1 MISLNELKSILETTY
16 EAVKYGEPSKTTY
29 SMVETYNGVNHHHY
43 LTYTSRFHNNM
54 APSYSYRSSDFYT
67 VNNLASE
74 IFVESYSDADNIGKS
89 YIFLKNSGAYE
100 FNLYPKSIDE
110 IEFRV
115 PGYKA
120 RLNEVLNDPALY
132 FQISTLHDVP
142 DIDFL
147 NNFRVMA
154 QELKSTMMD
163 YKYKTKCSI
172 TKDMTPTN
180 DIDKFYDKIK
190 GTK

>member
-29 SMVETYNGVNHHHY
+29 SMIETSDGINHHHY

-54 APSYSYRSSDFYT
+54 APSYSYRSSDFYS

-74 IFVESYSDADNIGKS
+74 IFVESYSDHDDIGKS
-89 YIFLKNSGAYE
+89 YIFIKNSGSYE
-100 FNLYPKSIDE
+100 FNLYPKSIDT

-115 PGYKA
+115 TGYKV
-120 RLNEVLNDPALY
+120 LLSEILNDPALY

-147 NNFRVMA
+147 NNFRVMT
-154 QELKSTMMD
+154 QDLKSTMLK

-172 TKDMTPTN
+172 TSDMTSPN
-180 DIDKFYDKIK
+180 FINKFYDVIK